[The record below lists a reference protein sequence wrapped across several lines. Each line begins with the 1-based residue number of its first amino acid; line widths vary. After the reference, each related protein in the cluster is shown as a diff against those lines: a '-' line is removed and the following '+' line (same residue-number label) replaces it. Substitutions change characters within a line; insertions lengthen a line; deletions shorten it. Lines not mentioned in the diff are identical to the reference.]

1 MPRRILLF
9 LAPVALLATAL
20 TATSVAAPSARF
32 SVAPGDPYVGER
44 VQFDA
49 AATACRDAPC
59 TYSWSDEGPDGPGG
73 TGWALGSGPELGF
86 TFRIAGTKYVRL
98 TVRNAAGETSS
109 TVRAVDGGR
118 RNAPRDRACSVA
130 GAVTVPEP
138 RAEPGTH
145 ACARARRLRPD
156 GDALDVR
163 GTGRCCRRR
172 RRDLPPDR
180 ELRHLDGHRQGHHRQ
195 GRQRSAPV
203 DEVQLRLRRPR
214 FHARRHRRCWG
225 HGERRSGGHHG
236 PRQHVHLAGHRR
248 TARRPRPASCSTATR
263 TTTSADPRRPTVSS
277 PPARSPSG
285 TACSR
290 AAART
295 ASGWPR
301 SRSSR

>member
-109 TVRAVDGGR
+109 TVRAVTVAAGTRPETEPAPSPSPSPSPSPAPSPAPTPAPGPAGCDRTATPSTFAAQVAAADAGDAICLQTGSYGTWTGTDKAITVKADSGARPSMKFSFGSGDRGFTLDGIVDAGGTV
-118 RNAPRDRACSVA
+118 NA
-130 GAVTVPEP
+130 GAEDITV
-138 RAEPGTH
+138 RDSTFTSQATVDGTTPS
-145 ACARARRLRPD
+145 AGIVFD
-156 GDALDVR
+156 GNS
-163 GTGRCCRRR
+163 
-172 RRDLPPDR
+172 
-180 ELRHLDGHRQGHHRQ
+180 HNNI
-195 GRQRSAPV
+195 
-203 DEVQLRLRRPR
+203 
-214 FHARRHRRCWG
+214 
-225 HGERRSGGHHG
+225 SG
-236 PRQHVHLAGHRR
+236 
-248 TARRPRPASCSTATR
+248 S
-263 TTTSADPRRPTVSS
+263 RRPTVSS